1 MRKKQIITLLFAVCI
16 LTACADTSD
25 KYKTPD
31 FSFDEPFSSD
41 YSSFSA
47 VESSSE
53 SRGESSSESKGES
66 SSEEFSSESS
76 AVQSSSDGDI
86 QSSVQGSSVSS
97 TKTLP
102 QSSNSSEEMSEA
114 VTDILLDP
122 INERTISCN
131 KNIITMT
138 GTVCEG
144 FKPSISIP
152 HTEKYTVSNGIFTYT
167 AVIRENFTGYGNIS
181 VIKDGNIRIYAQKGN
196 VEVVRSAEAEE
207 ANEKAVKGAIDQPMA
222 QVAEY
227 IAVNADKE
235 KITEILGKITELSD
249 KICEGLNNDYDKLR
263 AISQWVSANIYYDYK
278 AYGEGVPAETLTL
291 EYMLENS
298 SSVCGGYSNMTSA
311 LAAVQGIKVYNV
323 HGSAVNNGYT
333 FAEKSSG
340 EYHEWNFALLDG
352 RVVWIDSGWNS
363 YCYRY
368 SDGRYKNGGIG
379 VKYFDIS
386 AEALSQNHKAK
397 YAEYRDYFKVLDE
410 M

>member
-1 MRKKQIITLLFAVCI
+1 MRKKQIFTLLFAVCI

-41 YSSFSA
+41 YSSSSA
-47 VESSSE
+47 VESTSESSSE
-53 SRGESSSESKGES
+53 SSSK
-66 SSEEFSSESS
+66 EFSSESS
-76 AVQSSSDGDI
+76 VKSSSI
-86 QSSVQGSSVSS
+86 SS
-97 TKTLP
+97 TGSLP
-102 QSSNSSEEMSEA
+102 QSSHSPEEMPEA
-114 VTDILLDP
+114 TTDVLLDP
-122 INERTISCN
+122 INKRTISCT
-131 KNIITMT
+131 KNTITLT

-144 FKPSISIP
+144 FKPSVSIP

-196 VEVVRSAEAEE
+196 VEVVRSADAEE
-207 ANEKAVKGAIDQPMA
+207 ANEKAVKGAIDQPSA

-235 KITEILGKITELSD
+235 KLSDVLKKITELSN

-340 EYHEWNFALLDG
+340 EYHEWNFAVLDG
-352 RVVWIDSGWNS
+352 RVIWIDSGWNS

-368 SDGRYKNGGIG
+368 KDGRYENGGIG

-386 AEALSQNHKAK
+386 EKAISQNHKAK

-410 M
+410 L